1 MALGSAYGI
10 EKYKDADGALN
21 KDYMRYHTIRTAL
34 LFGYK
39 IERIS
44 NDKIILYDGRKKTA
58 HCLIID
64 NSYPYKMFVANM
76 EKLTSNYNVLLVSE
90 AKSGTKVMPAEL
102 YGEEHAVSDDKAE
115 QAYPYGKDPVLKAA
129 LLKDK
134 MAQQKGEAFAKEVD
148 EEMKRATVVL
158 KEVNWGKPV
167 AEATEY
173 FWHHNRRNLLP
184 EESIQLGE

>member
-10 EKYKDADGALN
+10 EKYKDAEGALN

-39 IERIS
+39 IERIT

-58 HCLIID
+58 HCLVID

-102 YGEEHAVSDDKAE
+102 YREEYAVSDDKAE
-115 QAYPYGKDPVLKAA
+115 QAYPYGQDPVLKAT

-148 EEMKRATVVL
+148 EEMKRAAVVL

-184 EESIQLGE
+184 EESTQLGE